1 MRGIEKALYDG
12 PTGPSAPMTHE
23 ELSGLAKTLADIDI
37 DSDDIPLIVIIN
49 GAVQDPSNYIV
60 GARGEVN
67 FNLPPPLGSEVVV
80 RKVGSSAFWPGEGR
94 EIRWIGDGGYE
105 TDPVTQM
112 QRRPEP
118 TPFQKEI
125 EEWE

>member
-23 ELSGLAKTLADIDI
+23 ELSGLAKTLADID
-37 DSDDIPLIVIIN
+37 SDDIPLIVSIN

-80 RKVGSSAFWPGEGR
+80 RKVGEGR
-94 EIRWIGDGGYE
+94 EIRWIGDGE
-105 TDPVTQM
+105 SKTDPVTQM